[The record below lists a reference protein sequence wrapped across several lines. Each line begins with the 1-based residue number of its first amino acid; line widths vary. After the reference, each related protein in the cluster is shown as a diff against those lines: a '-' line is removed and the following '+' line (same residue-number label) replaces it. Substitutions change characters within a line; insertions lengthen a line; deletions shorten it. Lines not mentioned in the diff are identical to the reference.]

1 MSLDWLKKAT
11 IETALATTRAET
23 RYTLNTYEPHLA
35 DEASEGHPLNIKNA
49 GGRIQILW
57 NLDKCEIHTDL
68 PTTAF
73 PFTATAARGSVLA
86 PREAVSYV
94 YGMWVRGAY
103 VSSET
108 IEAMSLP
115 VVRPKGY
122 PGKVALRI
130 TSSTLCL
137 ELPAG
142 EEGLE
147 SLPWFSV
154 QLSNYTQRPEAML
167 LVDRTGETD
176 CLILLTGC
184 GAEHVQKSGVSAFE
198 ALMIEDCGKP
208 WTAHSAY
215 DAFINDTAYKAVR
228 TWNTMK
234 SYRLPGKP
242 WYRYDHLYRHWA
254 VPKNGKSGYRL
265 ISAPRG
271 GLKTEAS
278 KIHRRLSENP
288 IQTGL
293 GPFGDGL
300 ENTLSYKPGVDYVEE
315 LAGRGLSIENAG
327 RYCLQIDLKDFFT
340 NLQPCTLFELIY
352 SVCTH
357 TEFERLLMEAAPLL
371 GFVKI
376 MAKASRKT
384 YTSTYRVKL
393 GLLELYTAQLPLW
406 KRELGGF
413 DLEACDGTKTR
424 NGAAKHDSVYRQL
437 LIKPEDFSRIAELH
451 REVAPYVPIVQRG
464 VPQGAAFSVDI
475 ANLAAS
481 ILAHNTVSCLKSI
494 LLDFGAEDPF
504 VESVIYSDNIY
515 LFYNAPA
522 DFRNI
527 LKREIPVKLKRRFS
541 GAKIGNMMKPW
552 KILNFDREKA
562 DVKLLGLILDKNG
575 DIRLSRRYRR
585 KINQSIIH
593 AGKGEKEWGQAEEGR
608 KNWYLHVKAYTH
620 GNYSRGLVDGSEPR
634 VK

>member
-11 IETALATTRAET
+11 VETALAAVRTVT
-23 RYTLNTYEPHLA
+23 RYSLDTYEPHLA
-35 DEASEGHPLNIKNA
+35 NEASGRRPLNIKNA

-68 PTTAF
+68 PTTVF
-73 PFTATAARGSVLA
+73 PFTATADRGKILA
-86 PREAVSYV
+86 PRKGGSCV
-94 YGMWVRGAY
+94 YGMRIRGSY

-108 IEAMSLP
+108 VEAMSLP

-122 PGKVALRI
+122 YGKAALRI
-130 TSSTLCL
+130 TNSTLCL

-154 QLSNYTQRPEAML
+154 QLDNYTTRPAAML

-176 CLILLTGC
+176 CLVLLTGC
-184 GAEHVQKSGVSAFE
+184 GTEHVRKSGVSAFE
-198 ALMIEDCGKP
+198 ALMIEDCAKP
-208 WTAHSAY
+208 WVTYSSY
-215 DAFINDTAYKAVR
+215 EDLIDDTAYKAIR
-228 TWNTMK
+228 TWNAMK

-278 KIHRRLSENP
+278 KIHQRLSENP
-288 IQTGL
+288 VHTGL
-293 GPFGDGL
+293 GLAGDGL
-300 ENTLSYKPGVDYVEE
+300 ENTLSYKPGVDYVKE
-315 LAGRGLSIENAG
+315 LAERGLSIENAG

-340 NLQPCTLFELIY
+340 NLQPCTLFELID
-352 SVCTH
+352 SVCTYA
-357 TEFERLLMEAAPLL
+357 EFDRLLMEAAPLL
-371 GFVKI
+371 GFVKT
-376 MAKASRKT
+376 MTKASKKT
-384 YTSTYRVKL
+384 YTSNHRVRL

-413 DLEACDGTKTR
+413 DLEACDGAKTR

-437 LIKPEDFSRIAELH
+437 LIKPDDFSRIAELH
-451 REVAPYVPIVQRG
+451 REVAPYVPITQRG

-481 ILAHNTVSCLKSI
+481 ILTHNTVSCLKSI
-494 LLDFGAEDPF
+494 LQDFGAEDS

-527 LKREIPVKLKRRFS
+527 LRREIPIELKRRFS
-541 GAKIGNMMKPW
+541 GAKIGNMVKPW

-562 DVKLLGLILDKNG
+562 DVKLLGLILDRNG

-593 AGKGEKEWGQAEEGR
+593 AGKGEKGWGQAEEGR
-608 KNWYLHVKAYTH
+608 KNWYLHVKAYTN